1 MWLKQVRRFREGS
14 CSASVISSPHVG
26 GAGSFWYFLGK
37 MKTFFVMNSV
47 CRMKDENNKSATQIQ
62 DMPRH
67 DNLIWCLSLLL
78 HRGSRF
84 LRKVFS
90 LLPLGLETELPY
102 LSMKYNQGSSKKKK
116 KKEPHRAGWRRR
128 WWSRAG
134 VREIREVSSEHKMM
148 SQKRDGGNQVR
159 TDRAFKHSLNHFNFT
174 NPLQEGKN
182 ADSA

>member
-1 MWLKQVRRFREGS
+1 MRCRPTLCGTTNILPFEQSSSSLAVLLFHFKVLLFRVWLKQVTRFREGS

-102 LSMKYNQGSSKKKK
+102 LSMKYNQGSSKKKRK
-116 KKEPHRAGWRRR
+116 KSPTEQDEGGGG
-128 WWSRAG
+128 G
-134 VREIREVSSEHKMM
+134 VE
-148 SQKRDGGNQVR
+148 QV
-159 TDRAFKHSLNHFNFT
+159 
-174 NPLQEGKN
+174 
-182 ADSA
+182 